1 MTELMKKHDY
11 RGWYIGIMHE
21 DTYADRY
28 QETTEFGPF
37 SKSMATRTA
46 TIFNKVAKKLEA
58 FKKFYAVAISG
69 REVLAG
75 LIQEAERK
83 AGWSRNP

>member
-1 MTELMKKHDY
+1 MTDLMKKYNY

-21 DTYADRY
+21 DEYEDRN
-28 QETTEFGPF
+28 QDVTEFGPF
-37 SKSMATRTA
+37 SKNRATKGA
-46 TIFNKVAKKLEA
+46 TIFNKVSKKFDA

-69 REVLAG
+69 REILAG
-75 LIQEAERK
+75 IIQEAERK